1 MFKIGDRVRCRDF
14 GPHWEE
20 GTVTHIDPEVQVF
33 LDMLSDM
40 PDSDSYHYKYIQ
52 KLGDNDNIQIVETK
66 KTNGKKLK
74 RQIPSSR
81 STSSSSSNSNSKRQ
95 KNSLSSTKN
104 STTDGQ
110 RFERL
115 ERILVNS
122 TPNPSGPS
130 EQENVLMA
138 RVTEF
143 NITRGGA
150 RVQLIT
156 PYRYEV
162 ELGNGV
168 CDCVGYDMDNKLCIV
183 EAKCIH
189 KQKNRGKRR
198 KNLREQT
205 NAYATFLAQQTHADV
220 VAYCFDDEGGE
231 LALERI
237 GVYEYEIVK
246 NNDPRKKS

>member
-104 STTDGQ
+104 SATDGQ
-110 RFERL
+110 IFERL
-115 ERILVNS
+115 EKILKNS
-122 TPNPSGPS
+122 TLNPSGPS
-130 EQENVLMA
+130 KQENVLMA

-143 NITRGGA
+143 NIT
-150 RVQLIT
+150 
-156 PYRYEV
+156 PYGYEV

-168 CDCVGYDMDNKLCIV
+168 CDCVGIDMNYKLCVV

-189 KQKNRGKRR
+189 KR
-198 KNLREQT
+198 KNIEAHHEKVREQT